1 MLKNLCGLWI
11 LLMDTRPIAHLRI
24 LDLFKKLKINQINY
38 EIHFDSSIL
47 FFYIYI
53 NNFINNFSNKY
64 SIYIYIYINIIIYVI
79 KLLNI
84 NFHIHLK

>member
-24 LDLFKKLKINQINY
+24 LDLFKKVKINQINY

-47 FFYIYI
+47 YSCFFMEYL
-53 NNFINNFSNKY
+53 SL
-64 SIYIYIYINIIIYVI
+64 
-79 KLLNI
+79 KLI
-84 NFHIHLK
+84 T